1 VAIGAWIVSLAAI
14 ASGGVVAAIVLE
26 RGERLQ
32 PGAVSTL
39 VFALI
44 CATVGAAV
52 AVRRPGLPFGWLL
65 LAAGLASAVAGLGQS
80 AVTLAGS
87 PQSPILVLGAL
98 SPWLWAA
105 SVTLIGVFL
114 LLRFPD
120 GRLVSRRWLILEWA
134 TAASL
139 AISAVGLTASPG
151 RIANSPYRNP
161 IAPGGSLGT
170 TLGSL
175 KVAYVVAF
183 FAVFATFA
191 SVVIRFRRSSRVER
205 EQLKW
210 IFAAA
215 AVVVLGW
222 LVEFVLPDILHDQAA
237 ETNVD
242 SVVST
247 LTAASLPVAI
257 GIAVLRYRL
266 WDTDRLINRT
276 IVYALLTVV
285 LVAVYAGLVVGL
297 GAVAGATGSP
307 MVIAGSTLVVAALFG
322 PARRRIQAVID
333 RRFFRRRYDA
343 ERVLA
348 AFSSRLRDELDLE
361 SLSGEL
367 RVAVAD
373 AVQPHTV
380 SVWIQSGGAG

>member
-1 VAIGAWIVSLAAI
+1 
-14 ASGGVVAAIVLE
+14 
-26 RGERLQ
+26 
-32 PGAVSTL
+32 
-39 VFALI
+39 
-44 CATVGAAV
+44 
-52 AVRRPGLPFGWLL
+52 
-65 LAAGLASAVAGLGQS
+65 
-80 AVTLAGS
+80 
-87 PQSPILVLGAL
+87 
-98 SPWLWAA
+98 
-105 SVTLIGVFL
+105 
-114 LLRFPD
+114 
-120 GRLVSRRWLILEWA
+120 VSRRWLILEWA

-266 WDTDRLINRT
+266 WDIDRLINRT